1 MFLFI
6 LVCIYLIVRHI
17 NILFSYV
24 LIYKTLEVKEHVLS
38 FSHVAGK
45 NVCPIMQDSAFRDQL
60 KKGILIVIDRL
71 FDRSNF
77 MSFLSSR
84 TSVHCGSMRQKASS
98 KL

>member
-17 NILFSYV
+17 KDQGILFSYV

-60 KKGILIVIDRL
+60 KKE
-71 FDRSNF
+71 S
-77 MSFLSSR
+77 
-84 TSVHCGSMRQKASS
+84 
-98 KL
+98 